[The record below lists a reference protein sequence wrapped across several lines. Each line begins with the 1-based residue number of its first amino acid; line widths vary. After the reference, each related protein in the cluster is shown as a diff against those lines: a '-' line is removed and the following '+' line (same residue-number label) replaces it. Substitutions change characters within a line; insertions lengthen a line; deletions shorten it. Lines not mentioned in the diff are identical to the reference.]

1 MNKLPT
7 KQSYLLIIIIVGIIA
22 LSIYSTYAIFTF
34 EGSTSDIVSLY
45 TPNSL
50 KINVSSYEYKQLTI
64 DSSSYTTTDVDIYNT
79 TDTSICYSLW
89 YQVIGTTSKD
99 LVQVL
104 EHTSSISTSGTL
116 DSITSTRKN
125 LLIINDNDT
134 PVKINIGVASTKN
147 EGTCSLNITEDKSL
161 INTTIKDYQK
171 LTNLINKE
179 TKEYSKEGYLIY
191 KNNKEPLTINKDNF
205 YVSSKFTYHEE
216 SFALT
221 DPIKLST
228 EDILKYQSDTT
239 EYYTCLD
246 TTSCKYLYKINKIDT
261 TTIKNELTNKDEDIY
276 QITSYDTLKG
286 YLDTTSGVRKV
297 SLNNIDNYYYYGDNP
312 HNFIYYNCLNSM
324 DTTTCE
330 LWRIIG
336 TFYDNENHSYITKI
350 IKDTPINSSTYSK
363 NTYTWSNSDIKE
375 YLNKEYKLST
385 NVKEYPF
392 KQENITDTSLA
403 LPSGLSY
410 LEESNKDK
418 VLIMN
423 LSDYLNASSC
433 TNLSINNYSESC
445 LKNNWLNNGIHSWTM
460 TAHEVEKTIPS
471 TSEEN
476 TNETIK
482 ITNEVFSVSDIIEPL
497 KVNTSLSI
505 RPVVYLNSR
514 ILITSGTGTI
524 EDPYII
530 K

>member
-89 YQVIGTTSKD
+89 YQVVGSTNKD

-104 EHTSSISTSGTL
+104 EHTTSISTSGTL

-147 EGTCSLNITEDKSL
+147 EGACSLNITEDKSL

-179 TKEYSKEGYLIY
+179 TKESSKEGYLIY

-261 TTIKNELTNKDEDIY
+261 TTIKNELTNKDEDTY

-336 TFYDNENHSYITKI
+336 TFYDNENH
-350 IKDTPINSSTYSK
+350 
-363 NTYTWSNSDIKE
+363 E
-375 YLNKEYKLST
+375 
-385 NVKEYPF
+385 
-392 KQENITDTSLA
+392 SL
-403 LPSGLSY
+403 
-410 LEESNKDK
+410 
-418 VLIMN
+418 V
-423 LSDYLNASSC
+423 
-433 TNLSINNYSESC
+433 
-445 LKNNWLNNGIHSWTM
+445 
-460 TAHEVEKTIPS
+460 HEIGYDV
-471 TSEEN
+471 
-476 TNETIK
+476 
-482 ITNEVFSVSDIIEPL
+482 
-497 KVNTSLSI
+497 
-505 RPVVYLNSR
+505 
-514 ILITSGTGTI
+514 
-524 EDPYII
+524 
-530 K
+530 